1 MFLVFLISNFFTNK
15 NPREGNW
22 VRFSCS
28 NSALVY
34 VFFRIISSITI
45 TVNFFVLYSRL
56 TFPKTPQ
63 RHPMQL
69 EIQLRIYHQK
79 LLKVLIKRGIGK
91 LVLIWLIRLTW
102 LKTVPALV
110 LKVIFKVTSLDE
122 FSGLKF
128 RFSEKATKLEKNLP
142 LVLTFTQ

>member
-1 MFLVFLISNFFTNK
+1 
-15 NPREGNW
+15 
-22 VRFSCS
+22 
-28 NSALVY
+28 
-34 VFFRIISSITI
+34 
-45 TVNFFVLYSRL
+45 
-56 TFPKTPQ
+56 
-63 RHPMQL
+63 MQL

-122 FSGLKF
+122 FSGIKF
-128 RFSEKATKLEKNLP
+128 RFSEKATKFEKISHLFWHLQVTSKQVGDFFQILQPSQNILTVMPKLFLFYFCELAFPFPFSNLFVKP
-142 LVLTFTQ
+142 ELTF